1 MAREWPARLAC
12 LLAAGLLSACQAPP
26 EAPRP
31 VHKPDRIVLL
41 PQADGTPSG
50 VVVRSAGGEAVLSQP
65 YATAIATPD
74 RVDAADASADAVRAR
89 YPALYDAMPPA
100 RRSYMVH
107 FEIGSDRLTPDSA
120 VRLKDILAEV
130 AMLPVP
136 EVVVVGHTDT
146 VGAEGLND
154 GLSMQ
159 RARRVRERLVEGGLD
174 PRRIEAVGRGK
185 RELLVPTANEVPE
198 PRNRRVEIQLR

>member
-1 MAREWPARLAC
+1 MNDWTRRASAVLV
-12 LLAAGLLSACQAPP
+12 AGLLAACQAPP
-26 EAPRP
+26 PKPAP
-31 VHKPDRIVLL
+31 KPDRIVLL
-41 PQADGTPSG
+41 PQADGSPSA
-50 VVVRSAGGEAVLSQP
+50 VEVRSAGARAVLSQP
-65 YATAIATPD
+65 YATALVTPE
-74 RVDAADASADAVRAR
+74 RADTSMGQPDAVRAR

-120 VRLKDILAEV
+120 ARLKDILAEV
-130 AMLPVP
+130 ATLPVP

-159 RARRVRERLVEGGLD
+159 RARRVRERLIEGGLD